1 MRSRFRQLPRRCKDG
16 IKKGVIESLGIS
28 RLQNESCARSSPR
41 GGGAQ
46 LSGCA
51 RSFQG
56 SLAHG
61 VCHRILGTWR
71 TAKAAFRP
79 LALDPP
85 SLQTPPNRGP
95 RTPGLRRT
103 EAGPSR
109 SCRGAFRS
117 PRPSSKT
124 GQAEG
129 ITEDSLLL
137 DIEKL
142 KEKRERL
149 DKEISQLV
157 SEGYSVDELEDHISQ
172 LHEYNDIKDVG
183 QMLLG
188 KLAVIRGV
196 TTKELYPEFGL
207 DVND

>member
-1 MRSRFRQLPRRCKDG
+1 
-16 IKKGVIESLGIS
+16 ESLGIS
-28 RLQNESCARSSPR
+28 RLQNESCARSRPQGAGPNSGMR
-41 GGGAQ
+41 AQ
-46 LSGCA
+46 LSG
-51 RSFQG
+51 RW
-56 SLAHG
+56 LM
-61 VCHRILGTWR
+61 VCHRILGLADR
-71 TAKAAFRP
+71 KGRFAP
-79 LALDPP
+79 ALDPP

-95 RTPGLRRT
+95 RTPGLRRLLSPISWRAPAAPFSLGGSSASSPRFLSRT

-188 KLAVIRGV
+188 KL
-196 TTKELYPEFGL
+196 
-207 DVND
+207 